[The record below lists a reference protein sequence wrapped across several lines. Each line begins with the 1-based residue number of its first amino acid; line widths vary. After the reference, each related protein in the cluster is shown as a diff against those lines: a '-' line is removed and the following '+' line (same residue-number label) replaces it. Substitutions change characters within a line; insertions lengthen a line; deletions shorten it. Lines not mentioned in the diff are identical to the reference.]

1 MKKVRRRIGVTA
13 FDAGGALAK
22 TLVYNSTYGAKSACH
37 KKAPAM
43 QKHGVAPTVLATL
56 CHAGT
61 CCYNCGEGP
70 TVSKPAINQRR
81 ANGSPRCATCSRA
94 NSTVG
99 TNDVSRVDPTF
110 TRHPVVVE
118 LSRNRNAPLRP
129 ASKKPLGQ
137 RTITRLKTSK
147 LAAQAL
153 GVATSPNRTNPRSL
167 GATKDEQNGKQDLVQ
182 VLHRTKGIDGKEIRD
197 YAALRSCPKYE

>member
-1 MKKVRRRIGVTA
+1 
-13 FDAGGALAK
+13 
-22 TLVYNSTYGAKSACH
+22 
-37 KKAPAM
+37 M

-81 ANGSPRCATCSRA
+81 TNGTPRRATCSRA
-94 NSTVG
+94 DSTVG
-99 TNDVSRVDPTF
+99 TNDVSRADPTF
-110 TRHPVVVE
+110 TQHPVVVE
-118 LSRNRNAPLRP
+118 LSRNRNAPSRR
-129 ASKKPLGQ
+129 ASKKPPEQ

-153 GVATSPNRTNPRSL
+153 GVATSADVTNPQGL
-167 GATKDEQNGKQDLVQ
+167 GAT
-182 VLHRTKGIDGKEIRD
+182 
-197 YAALRSCPKYE
+197 

>member
-1 MKKVRRRIGVTA
+1 MLLLDASTHACLCVQYYIIYSICAASKCMKKVRRRTCVTA
-13 FDAGGALAK
+13 FDAGGEHRQR
-22 TLVYNSTYGAKSACH
+22 LVYNSTYGAKSACH

-61 CCYNCGEGP
+61 CCYNCGKGP

-81 ANGSPRCATCSRA
+81 ANGTPRRATCSHA

-110 TRHPVVVE
+110 ARHTVVVE
-118 LSRNRNAPLRP
+118 LFRN
-129 ASKKPLGQ
+129 
-137 RTITRLKTSK
+137 
-147 LAAQAL
+147 
-153 GVATSPNRTNPRSL
+153 
-167 GATKDEQNGKQDLVQ
+167 
-182 VLHRTKGIDGKEIRD
+182 
-197 YAALRSCPKYE
+197 